1 MDEIQVIDFIK
12 RRLAERE
19 NQIAETLMSGALK
32 DIEHY
37 KYLQGELSA
46 LYYITN
52 EIKDFNKENKW
63 LILDLQM
70 T

>member
-1 MDEIQVIDFIK
+1 MDDIALIDKIK
-12 RRLAERE
+12 RLVEARE
-19 NQIAETLMSGALK
+19 KQIQETLMSGGLK

-52 EIKDFNKENKW
+52 ELQEHFKDNN
-63 LILDLQM
+63 
-70 T
+70 

>member
-1 MDEIQVIDFIK
+1 
-12 RRLAERE
+12 
-19 NQIAETLMSGALK
+19 MSGSLK

-52 EIKDFNKENKW
+52 ELQEHFKENK
-63 LILDLQM
+63 
-70 T
+70 

>member
-1 MDEIQVIDFIK
+1 MNDFDLLDFIK
-12 RRLAERE
+12 RKVKERE
-19 NQIAETLMSGALK
+19 TQISETLMSGSLK

-52 EIKDFNKENKW
+52 ELQQHFKENK
-63 LILDLQM
+63 
-70 T
+70 

>member
-1 MDEIQVIDFIK
+1 MNDFDLLDFIK
-12 RRLAERE
+12 RKVKERE
-19 NQIAETLMSGALK
+19 NQISETLMSGSLK

-52 EIKDFNKENKW
+52 EFQEHFKENK
-63 LILDLQM
+63 
-70 T
+70 

>member
-52 EIKDFNKENKW
+52 EIKDFNKEK
-63 LILDLQM
+63 
-70 T
+70 

>member
-1 MDEIQVIDFIK
+1 MDDIDLLGFVK
-12 RRLAERE
+12 RKVKERE
-19 NQIAETLMSGALK
+19 NQIAETLMSGGLK

-52 EIKDFNKENKW
+52 ELQDLNKQDK
-63 LILDLQM
+63 
-70 T
+70 

>member
-1 MDEIQVIDFIK
+1 MDEIDLISKIK
-12 RRLAERE
+12 KSIEIRE
-19 NQIAETLMSGALK
+19 NQIKETLMSGGLK

-52 EIKDFNKENKW
+52 GIGDMLKKSDNNE
-63 LILDLQM
+63 
-70 T
+70 

>member
-1 MDEIQVIDFIK
+1 MDDVSLLDFIK
-12 RRLAERE
+12 RKVKDRE
-19 NQIAETLMSGALK
+19 EQIAETLMSGSLK

-52 EIKDFNKENKW
+52 ELKDFNKQAK
-63 LILDLQM
+63 
-70 T
+70 